1 LVQEQR
7 IQAAVSLIKTMIK
20 TLMKPDVRAM
30 NNIPTLSFLVL
41 GISFLLSTMP
51 AHAGWGKLTV
61 SDGAGNGV
69 EAHSYPFGL
78 GSGMRVQDANGD
90 VYAHKKGI
98 FGLHRSTQASL
109 LGNGVKVNHN
119 FITGTSLK
127 GQDMFGDSFKSK
139 KFLGIGP
146 RITTVNASG
155 MHNVVGNLMH
165 PSPQGPYP
173 TGPNNYAG
181 NGDPNYGG
189 SVMPPVMRPEIP
201 NP

>member
-1 LVQEQR
+1 
-7 IQAAVSLIKTMIK
+7 
-20 TLMKPDVRAM
+20 MKIFPA
-30 NNIPTLSFLVL
+30 LSFSALV
-41 GISFLLSTMP
+41 ISFLLSTNS
-51 AHAGWGKLTV
+51 AHAGWGKVTV

-109 LGNGVKVNHN
+109 FGNGVKVNHN

-155 MHNVVGNLMH
+155 MHNVVGNLIH
-165 PSPQGPYP
+165 PNAQGPYP
-173 TGPNNYAG
+173 TAPNNSTG
-181 NGDPNYGG
+181 NVDPQYNG
-189 SVMPPVMRPEIP
+189 SMMPSGMRPEIP